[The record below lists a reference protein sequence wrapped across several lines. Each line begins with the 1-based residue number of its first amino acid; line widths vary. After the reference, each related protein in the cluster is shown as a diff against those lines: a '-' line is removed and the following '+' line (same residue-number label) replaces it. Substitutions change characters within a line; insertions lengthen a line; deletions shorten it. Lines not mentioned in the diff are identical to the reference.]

1 MDKDLFNYLKTVTR
15 EQFDGMSDT
24 EAAEFLERIKMWD
37 IAALIEHQNEW
48 REHIREMESDINVEK
63 ANYQAALDAQKSARV
78 V

>member
-15 EQFDGMSDT
+15 EQFDEMSDT

-48 REHIREMESDINVEK
+48 REHIREMESDIIVDR
-63 ANYQAALDAQKSARV
+63 ANYQAAWDAQKSARGF
-78 V
+78 